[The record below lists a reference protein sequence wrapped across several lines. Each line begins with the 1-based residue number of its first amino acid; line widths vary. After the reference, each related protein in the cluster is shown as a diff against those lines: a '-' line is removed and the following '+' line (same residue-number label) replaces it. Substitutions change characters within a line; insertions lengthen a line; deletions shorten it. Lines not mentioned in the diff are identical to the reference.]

1 MRSEQVYGLRCSR
14 IARIRRPWHHRR
26 ARSTSGALVGHE
38 RGEGHDLVLRHAE
51 RVANASLGREPMMAV
66 LGAVTLHDQNLPVVP
81 PNWKPDSIDRIA
93 RANLAEDVRL
103 DVGVTRSCVEVLV
116 DVVEEAGRRGHEE
129 EHSLSLASRRRRR
142 YSSVSA
148 SDSNSVWGVGALSL
162 RRTRTPPSLAYQT
175 FGENGPPVLFVMGFG
190 MPGAVWGPQVDELQN
205 DHRCV
210 HYDHLGVGESDR
222 GPFLRTIP
230 AMADDAVRILDDLSW
245 DRAHVVGV
253 SMGGMIAQELAL
265 RSADRCQSL
274 TLIATHGGAP
284 VASLPTLRGMR
295 FFVQGLFGG
304 PKNRMRSLPRLL
316 YPDEFLESIGP
327 TAIRSHLDV
336 RLGHPPALRTVLGQ
350 LYAVWRHSTE
360 SRLSEIQT
368 PTLLVRPGKD
378 ILIRRRRRTG

>member
-1 MRSEQVYGLRCSR
+1 VTQKLTKTGPRLSYQV
-14 IARIRRPWHHRR
+14 
-26 ARSTSGALVGHE
+26 
-38 RGEGHDLVLRHAE
+38 
-51 RVANASLGREPMMAV
+51 
-66 LGAVTLHDQNLPVVP
+66 
-81 PNWKPDSIDRIA
+81 
-93 RANLAEDVRL
+93 
-103 DVGVTRSCVEVLV
+103 
-116 DVVEEAGRRGHEE
+116 
-129 EHSLSLASRRRRR
+129 
-142 YSSVSA
+142 
-148 SDSNSVWGVGALSL
+148 
-162 RRTRTPPSLAYQT
+162 
-175 FGENGPPVLFVMGFG
+175 FGSQGPPVLFIMGFG
-190 MPGAVWGPQVDELQN
+190 MPGAVWGPQVDELQS
-205 DHRCV
+205 DHRCC

-245 DRAHVVGV
+245 DQAHVVGV

-274 TLIATHGGAP
+274 TLVATHGGAP

-304 PKNRMRSLPRLL
+304 QKNRMRSLPRLL

-360 SRLSEIQT
+360 SRLPEIQM

-378 ILIRRRRRTG
+378 ILIRPTQTDRLAQRIPNARVLRFDDAGHGVTFQKAAELNAALREHFGQHGSNRLGSTASVAARV

>member
-1 MRSEQVYGLRCSR
+1 VTQQLTKTGPRLSYQV
-14 IARIRRPWHHRR
+14 
-26 ARSTSGALVGHE
+26 
-38 RGEGHDLVLRHAE
+38 
-51 RVANASLGREPMMAV
+51 
-66 LGAVTLHDQNLPVVP
+66 
-81 PNWKPDSIDRIA
+81 
-93 RANLAEDVRL
+93 
-103 DVGVTRSCVEVLV
+103 
-116 DVVEEAGRRGHEE
+116 
-129 EHSLSLASRRRRR
+129 
-142 YSSVSA
+142 
-148 SDSNSVWGVGALSL
+148 
-162 RRTRTPPSLAYQT
+162 
-175 FGENGPPVLFVMGFG
+175 FGSQGPPVLFIMGFG
-190 MPGAVWGPQVDELQN
+190 MPGAVWGPQVDELQS
-205 DHRCV
+205 DHRCC

-245 DRAHVVGV
+245 DQAHVVGV

-274 TLIATHGGAP
+274 TLVATHGGAP

-304 PKNRMRSLPRLL
+304 QKNRMRSLPRLL

-360 SRLSEIQT
+360 SRLPEIQM

-378 ILIRRRRRTG
+378 ILIRPTQTDRLAQRIPNARVLRFDDAGHGVTFQKAAELNAALREHFGQHGSNRLGSTASVAARV

>member
-1 MRSEQVYGLRCSR
+1 M
-14 IARIRRPWHHRR
+14 
-26 ARSTSGALVGHE
+26 
-38 RGEGHDLVLRHAE
+38 
-51 RVANASLGREPMMAV
+51 
-66 LGAVTLHDQNLPVVP
+66 
-81 PNWKPDSIDRIA
+81 
-93 RANLAEDVRL
+93 
-103 DVGVTRSCVEVLV
+103 
-116 DVVEEAGRRGHEE
+116 
-129 EHSLSLASRRRRR
+129 
-142 YSSVSA
+142 
-148 SDSNSVWGVGALSL
+148 
-162 RRTRTPPSLAYQT
+162 
-175 FGENGPPVLFVMGFG
+175 MGFG
-190 MPGAVWGPQVDELQN
+190 MPGAVWGPQVDELQQ

-230 AMADDAVRILDDLSW
+230 AMADDTVRILDDLSW

-274 TLIATHGGAP
+274 TLVATHGGAR

-295 FFVQGLFGG
+295 FFIQGLFGG
-304 PKNRMRSLPRLL
+304 QKNRMRSLPRLL

-327 TAIRSHLDV
+327 KAIRSHLDV

-360 SRLSEIQT
+360 SRLSQIQS

-378 ILIRRRRRTG
+378 ILIRPTQTDRLAERIPNAQVLRFDDAGHGVTFQKAAELNAALRDHFAQHASDMLGSNQITAARV